1 MSGRREMA
9 LPERP
14 ALCVVQTAFL
24 GDVVLTTPLF
34 RALKDRLPGARLH
47 AVTTPAAASLLS
59 AHPDLDG
66 LLVFD
71 KRGAHRGLAGLR
83 AMARTLAE
91 RRFDAALCPHPSLR
105 SSLLVRLA
113 HVPARIGFASNA
125 GAFLLTTRVKR
136 DRRYHEVRRILSLMG
151 PLGGAPAGIT
161 PRLVPDPAAE
171 DSART
176 KLAALGIGPGAR
188 VAGVHPFSV
197 WGTKRWL
204 PERFAAVADELA
216 RRGLRVVLIGGPDDR
231 AAAAEILAHCR
242 TRPADAVGVLDL
254 RELLWAVRDMAL
266 FVTGDSGPM
275 HVAAALGVPV
285 VAIFGSTVP
294 EQGYAPYATRAVVV
308 QRDLDCQPCGRHGH
322 ARCPLGHFRCM
333 REIEVA
339 DVMAGADGAL
349 ARAA

>member
-1 MSGRREMA
+1 MRGRPEMT

-14 ALCVVQTAFL
+14 ALCVVQTAYL
-24 GDVVLTTPLF
+24 GDAVLTTPLF
-34 RALKDRLPGARLH
+34 RALKERFPGARLV
-47 AVTTPAAASLLS
+47 AVTTPAAAPLVS

-71 KRGAHRGLAGLR
+71 KRGAHRGLSGLR
-83 AMARTLAE
+83 EMARTLAGH
-91 RRFDAALCPHPSLR
+91 RFDAAFCPHPSLR
-105 SSLLVRLA
+105 SSLLLA
-113 HVPARIGFASNA
+113 LAKIPLRIGHASNA
-125 GAFLLTTRVKR
+125 GAFLLTTRVPR
-136 DRRYHEVRRILSLMG
+136 DRRRHEVRRVLSLLS
-151 PLGGAPAGIT
+151 PFGGAPEGLA
-161 PRLVPDPAAE
+161 PLLVPDPAAE
-171 DSART
+171 SSARK
-176 KLAALGIGPGAR
+176 KLAAFGMEPGAR
-188 VAGVHPFSV
+188 VAGIHPFSV

-231 AAAAEILAHCR
+231 AAAQEVLGLCR

-275 HVAAALGVPV
+275 HVAAALGAPI

-294 EQGYAPYATRAVVV
+294 EQGYAPYTTRAVVV
-308 QRDLDCQPCGRHGH
+308 QANLDCRPCGRHGH

-339 DVMAGADGAL
+339 DVMAGADAAL